1 MYHSNHCKQ
10 KLFYE
15 YLLYTMF
22 EWISN
27 IEPEL
32 THPFIILSLLMS
44 ANYLGEI
51 FPCRVQAVFSK
62 NMIVKHILGFL
73 SLMFFVVLTRPSLY
87 TSTNFVYVSV
97 LLYVFF
103 MFLSKL
109 NYIIWFLVFGIFA
122 IIYVS
127 HVYLTQI
134 ESENQINRSKIG
146 DNTVS
151 PDTDDKMPTQNIT
164 EKIDT
169 IKTMQKYLL
178 TAVLPITLVG
188 FIHYLGEKKIEF
200 GHNGFDYN
208 KFLFGKPKCNDAS
221 PNYKGF
227 FDTMKHA
234 FK

>member
-1 MYHSNHCKQ
+1 M
-10 KLFYE
+10 LD
-15 YLLYTMF
+15 L
-22 EWISN
+22 ISN

-44 ANYLGEI
+44 ANYLGEL
-51 FPCRVQAVFSK
+51 FPCKVQAVFSK

-73 SLMFFVVLTRPSLY
+73 SLMFFVVLTRPNLY
-87 TSTNFVYVSV
+87 TSSNFVYVSV
-97 LLYVFF
+97 LLYGFF

-127 HVYLTQI
+127 HVYLNQI

-151 PDTDDKMPTQNIT
+151 PDADDKMPTQNIT
-164 EKIDT
+164 EKIET

-178 TAVLPITLVG
+178 FTVFPITVVG
-188 FIHYLGEKKIEF
+188 FIHYLGEKKLEF
-200 GHNGFDYN
+200 GHTGFDYK
-208 KFLFGKPKCNDAS
+208 KFLFGKPKCNDSS
-221 PNYKGF
+221 PEYKGF
-227 FDTMKHA
+227 VDTMIHA

>member
-1 MYHSNHCKQ
+1 
-10 KLFYE
+10 
-15 YLLYTMF
+15 MF
-22 EWISN
+22 DLIST

-44 ANYLGEI
+44 ANYLGEL
-51 FPCRVQAVFSK
+51 FPCKVQSVFSN

-73 SLMFFVVLTRPSLY
+73 SLMFFVVLTRPNLY
-87 TSTNFVYVSV
+87 TSSNFVYVSV
-97 LLYVFF
+97 LLYGFF

-127 HVYLTQI
+127 HIYLTQI

-151 PDTDDKMPTQNIT
+151 PTADDKMPTQNIT
-164 EKIDT
+164 EKIET
-169 IKTMQKYLL
+169 IKTAQKYLL
-178 TAVLPITLVG
+178 FTVFPITVVG

-200 GHNGFDYN
+200 GDTRFDY
-208 KFLFGKPKCNDAS
+208 KHFLFGKPKCKDSS
-221 PNYKGF
+221 PEYKGF
-227 FDTMKHA
+227 VDTMIHA

>member
-1 MYHSNHCKQ
+1 M
-10 KLFYE
+10 LDF
-15 YLLYTMF
+15 
-22 EWISN
+22 ISA

-44 ANYLGEI
+44 ANYLGEL
-51 FPCRVQAVFSK
+51 FPCKVQDVFSK

-73 SLMFFVVLTRPSLY
+73 SLMFFVVLTRPNLY
-87 TSTNFVYVSV
+87 TSSNFVYVSV
-97 LLYVFF
+97 LLYGFF

-127 HVYLTQI
+127 HIYLSQI
-134 ESENQINRSKIG
+134 QSENQITRSKIG

-151 PDTDDKMPTQNIT
+151 PDADDKMPTQNIT
-164 EKIDT
+164 EKIET
-169 IKTMQKYLL
+169 IKTMQNYLL
-178 TAVLPITLVG
+178 VTVFPITIVG

-200 GHNGFDYN
+200 GYTGFDYK
-208 KFLFGKPKCNDAS
+208 KFLFGKPKCSGSS
-221 PNYKGF
+221 PEYKGF
-227 FDTMKHA
+227 FDTMAHA

>member
-1 MYHSNHCKQ
+1 
-10 KLFYE
+10 
-15 YLLYTMF
+15 MF
-22 EWISN
+22 DSITN

-44 ANYLGEI
+44 ANYLGEL

-73 SLMFFVVLTRPSLY
+73 SLMFFVVLTRPNLY
-87 TSTNFVYVSV
+87 TSSNFVYISV
-97 LLYVFF
+97 LLYGFF

-109 NYIIWFLVFGIFA
+109 NYIIWFIVFGIFA
-122 IIYVS
+122 ILYVS
-127 HVYLTQI
+127 HVYLNQI

-151 PDTDDKMPTQNIT
+151 PDADDKMPTQNIT
-164 EKIDT
+164 EKIET
-169 IKTMQKYLL
+169 IKMIQKYLL
-178 TAVLPITLVG
+178 FAVLPTTLVG

-200 GHNGFDYN
+200 GPN
-208 KFLFGKPKCNDAS
+208 KFNYTQFLFGKPRCKDFS
-221 PNYKGF
+221 PEYKGF
-227 FDTMKHA
+227 FDTMTHA